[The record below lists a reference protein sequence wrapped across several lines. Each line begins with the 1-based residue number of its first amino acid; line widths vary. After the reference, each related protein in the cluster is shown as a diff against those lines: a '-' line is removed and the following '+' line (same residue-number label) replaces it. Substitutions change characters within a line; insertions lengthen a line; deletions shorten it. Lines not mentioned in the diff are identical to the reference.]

1 MAYQQSY
8 GMSPNA
14 QYQYDNMFRSNSID
28 GGTGGGGMYNM
39 QAPSTY
45 APVNQGGPGNPNGAN
60 NMAKPMLPRFTGG
73 SFQNNKGPAPLQG
86 YNPNSPAQLD
96 QRAIAADPQ
105 GFAQWQRD
113 AAAAG
118 YNYGN
123 AGAQGQQPTQG
134 GPPASL
140 FQTYNSLMNSGQ
152 QGGYNGSGINPQPY
166 GFGQGGAPTM
176 GTYSPSVQ
184 MNQSQAPLAQH
195 LSGLSP
201 VQTGGSAQFSRG
213 YSGDTVQGR
222 QDAWQNQQQAPR
234 QDNYYRRPNMGGD
247 PFNQYGYAGQSPSL
261 GRYQP
266 PMMSNPNDPSGGWL
280 GGGGYSYNIPNS
292 YGSGQWNQFNS
303 TDRPSRNFGQTQNAG
318 NFALGNVRYSQP
330 AYQSPFASGDPSRGQ
345 NYYAYLSTLGQQPQ
359 QPRYTQ
365 PGTPDQPGPV
375 T

>member
-1 MAYQQSY
+1 MAYYLPGYSAGYNPQY
-8 GMSPNA
+8 YNNA
-14 QYQYDNMFRSNSID
+14 NLPS
-28 GGTGGGGMYNM
+28 GGTGNDYMSAGGEGGQYNM

-60 NMAKPMLPRFTGG
+60 NMAKPMLPRFNPG
-73 SFQNNKGPAPLQG
+73 FQNNKGPAPLTPYDRQ
-86 YNPNSPAQLD
+86 
-96 QRAIAADPQ
+96 
-105 GFAQWQRD
+105 
-113 AAAAG
+113 
-118 YNYGN
+118 
-123 AGAQGQQPTQG
+123 
-134 GPPASL
+134 
-140 FQTYNSLMNSGQ
+140 MM
-152 QGGYNGSGINPQPY
+152 GGYNGSGINPPI
-166 GFGQGGAPTM
+166 
-176 GTYSPSVQ
+176 
-184 MNQSQAPLAQH
+184 
-195 LSGLSP
+195 
-201 VQTGGSAQFSRG
+201 
-213 YSGDTVQGR
+213 
-222 QDAWQNQQQAPR
+222 PR
-234 QDNYYRRPNMGGD
+234 EDNYYRRPSMGGD

-280 GGGGYSYNIPNS
+280 GGGGYAYNIPNS

-365 PGTPDQPGPV
+365 PGTPDQSGPV